1 MKKSVFLFLALALST
16 MSIAQNDPDKDLK
29 KVTRNLANYNLDR
42 AANADALTESV
53 GLIEGVVKSSE
64 YAQSSK
70 AWLAYGNVYAEHVN
84 RQTEALVLDPNAPL
98 SAHDAVSKTFK
109 GYQNAL
115 KYAEKGYEK
124 KDALSALQAIEANL
138 YYQANV
144 ILNRQDYNAAFPA
157 YYSVVQAEELL
168 AENGE
173 QGIFSEPGEL
183 QNAKFVSAVCAYS
196 ADKTQESV
204 DLLEKLRAEDYQ
216 DAGVYE
222 YLYKAYT
229 DMEQEDKAT
238 EVLEA
243 GRMKFPSDK
252 GLLFAEINATLAK
265 GNLEALVSK
274 LKIAMEAEPNN
285 ISVPTTLGNVYDQL
299 YQKAL
304 ADGDMEKAHGHFENA
319 KIYIQKALDINPQ
332 HFDAVYMMGALEYNK
347 AAELANE
354 MNALAD
360 DYSKEGTK
368 KYQVK
373 QAEMLAQFDKAL
385 PYFEKGELLNP
396 EDTNTLLA
404 LREIWARKNDL
415 EKSNSYK
422 EKLDAILGN

>member
-1 MKKSVFLFLALALST
+1 V
-16 MSIAQNDPDKDLK
+16 
-29 KVTRNLANYNLDR
+29 
-42 AANADALTESV
+42 DALTESV
-53 GLIEGVVKSSE
+53 ALIEGVVKSSE

-84 RQTEALVLDPNAPL
+84 RQTEALVLHPDAPL
-98 SAHDAVSKTFK
+98 PGHAAVSKTFK

-124 KDALSALQAIEANL
+124 KDALSGLSAIEANM

-144 ILNRQDYNAAFPA
+144 ILNRQDYAAAFPA

-168 AENGE
+168 EENGE
-173 QGIFSEPGEL
+173 EGIFTEAGEL
-183 QNAKFVSAVCAYS
+183 QNAKFVTAVCAFS
-196 ADKTQESV
+196 AEKTQDAV
-204 DLLEKLRAEDYQ
+204 DLLEKLRAQDYQ

-222 YLYKAYT
+222 YLYKAYSAL
-229 DMEQEDKAT
+229 EQEDKA
-238 EVLEA
+238 EEALEA
-243 GRMKFPSDK
+243 GRMKFPGDK

-265 GNLEALVSK
+265 GNLEELVNK
-274 LKIAMEAEPNN
+274 LKLAMEAEPGN

-299 YQKAL
+299 YQQAL
-304 ADGDMEKAHGHFENA
+304 ADGDIEKAHDHFNNA
-319 KIYIQKALDINPQ
+319 KFYIQKALDIDAQ
-332 HFDAVYMMGALEYNK
+332 HFDAVYMMGALEYNR
-347 AAELANE
+347 AAELATE

-360 DYSKEGTK
+360 DYTKEGTK

-385 PYFEKGELLNP
+385 PYFEQAELLNP

-415 EKSNSYK
+415 EKSNAYK
-422 EKLDAILGN
+422 AKLDAILGN